1 VTYLRIAGAV
11 AALVAAVLLALL
23 AADVRAWPRAM
34 TAGDSVYALRP
45 LDASWSASTRLPVG
59 WSRTLLGVQDDL
71 IARHA
76 LQLYRAN
83 VGVRPRLDT
92 AVQAAA
98 ARAAAEAALARV
110 AREPGAARASQAET
124 LLGVLAFGD
133 FSAGAQTSQADQAVS
148 AFQQAVK
155 DDPSNEAAKYDLELL
170 LRLLVAHGERTGSQP
185 GAGPG
190 PGRRG
195 AGGGVPGHGY

>member
-11 AALVAAVLLALL
+11 AALVAAILLALL
-23 AADVRAWPRAM
+23 AADVRAWPRVV
-34 TAGDSVYALRP
+34 TAGDSVYAMRP
-45 LDASWSASTRLPVG
+45 LDASWTPSTRLPVG
-59 WSRTLLGVQDDL
+59 WSRGLLGLQDDL
-71 IARHA
+71 AARHA

-83 VGVRPRLDT
+83 VGVRARLDT

-98 ARAAAEAALARV
+98 ARAGAEAALAGV

-148 AFQQAVK
+148 AFEQAVK

-170 LRLLVAHGERTGSQP
+170 LRLLVAHGQRTGSQP